1 MTGAAVRLQAI
12 VENPGVVAFAAQFS
26 APDDEDLSHASAG
39 ELATGDGAAYALGAI
54 SLPTAVTWREQ
65 RSLPLMTHTYTGIGP
80 FTAELRLDG
89 LVAASVVVQLALA
102 APRGVSAE
110 AQKEGPPLF
119 ALMPVAN
126 EPFQR
131 VLKLHVRG
139 LQPGQRL
146 RVDGGAGQ
154 VRDLAGEEG
163 QEVLAEMLLSYQKPG
178 LYLVSVELLDGEG
191 FWIETL
197 AQTPLEIAAPEE
209 QVPAEPGGAAREL
222 GAVDVT
228 AAAPVVAWLP
238 YRNFKARSGGTRTYS
253 QPGGGAVRRSV
264 GAGVWL
270 SARRETAVGGN
281 TWYQTA
287 GGDWVRGDTVTFFQ
301 PSDLRGVLL
310 DATAPPPPPPPPPP
324 PNRTGVVTATRLNV
338 RARPGVAANNPPVGV
353 LQAGAQVTIFEEQ
366 MAGGEVWYRIGV
378 NRWVAAQWVRVTAPR
393 ATASDLGQ
401 AVGTVTLPFGW
412 VVPDVLNVRAQPGVA
427 ANNPAIAQLKHYDVR
442 PIMKEVSASGSRW
455 YQVGEQQWVE
465 ARQMG
470 VARLRSRPSSI
481 GKDALWVAVNLSQ
494 QTAVCYEGDRPVF
507 AALTAS
513 GLPGTPTVQGI
524 FRTWR
529 RLETGKMSGPGYYIE
544 DVTWTCYFYSGYALH
559 TAYWHDK
566 FGAPRSHGCLN
577 LSPHDAWW
585 IYQWS
590 AKGGPNSPIVYV
602 YSS

>member
-1 MTGAAVRLQAI
+1 MTEAAVRLQAT
-12 VENPGVVAFAAQFS
+12 VENPGVVTFAAQFS
-26 APDDEDLSHASAG
+26 APDEDEASRASAG
-39 ELATGDGAAYALGAI
+39 ELVTGDGASYALGEI
-54 SLPTAVTWREQ
+54 SPPTAVTWREQ
-65 RSLPLMTHTYTGIGP
+65 RSLPLVTHTYAGSGP
-80 FTAELRLDG
+80 FTAEFRLDG
-89 LVAASVVVQLALA
+89 LAAASEVVQPALA
-102 APRGVSAE
+102 VPRTVAGE
-110 AQKEGPPLF
+110 AQEEGPALF

-131 VLKLHVRG
+131 VLKLHMRG

-163 QEVLAEMLLSYQKPG
+163 QEVLAEMLLSYLKPG

-197 AQTPLEIAAPEE
+197 AHTPLEIAAPED
-209 QVPAEPGGAAREL
+209 QAPAEPAGAAREL
-222 GAVDVT
+222 GV
-228 AAAPVVAWLP
+228 AAAPAEALGVPWLP
-238 YRNFKARSGGTRTYS
+238 YRNFKARPGGTRTYS

-270 SARRETAVGGN
+270 SARQQTVAGGN

-287 GGDWVRGDTVTFFQ
+287 GGDWVRGDTVTFVQ

-310 DATAPPPPPPPPPP
+310 DSTTPPPPPPPPP

-378 NRWVAAQWVRVTAPR
+378 NRWVAASWVRVTAPR
-393 ATASDLGQ
+393 SATDASQ
-401 AVGTVTLPFGW
+401 GTATVKLPFGR

-427 ANNPAIAQLKHYDVR
+427 ANNPVIAQLKHYDIR
-442 PIMKEVSASGSRW
+442 PILKETTVSGSRW

-494 QTAVCYEGDRPVF
+494 QTVVCYEGDRPVF
-507 AALTAS
+507 AALGAS

-529 RLETGKMSGPGYYIE
+529 RLDTGKMSGPGYYIE

-566 FGAPRSHGCLN
+566 FGAPRSHGCVN
-577 LSPHDAWW
+577 LSPYDAWW

-590 AKGGPNSPIVYV
+590 ARGGPNSPIVYV
-602 YSS
+602 YSA